1 MINQDQVVYDIQN
14 KKENPRI
21 IFVEVGHGL
30 NFEMTLE
37 EKEKIIQLG
46 YTKTEDH
53 INKFMK
59 HSETDIV

>member
-1 MINQDQVVYDIQN
+1 
-14 KKENPRI
+14 
-21 IFVEVGHGL
+21 VGVGYGL

-53 INKFMK
+53 INKFMQY
-59 HSETDIV
+59 